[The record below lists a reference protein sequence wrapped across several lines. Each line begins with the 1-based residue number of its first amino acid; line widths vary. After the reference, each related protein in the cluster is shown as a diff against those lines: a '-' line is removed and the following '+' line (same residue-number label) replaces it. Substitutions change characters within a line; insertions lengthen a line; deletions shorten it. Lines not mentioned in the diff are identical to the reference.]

1 MASAVLIKR
10 ELRELRQHFGQPV
23 GYAFRIKGIHVNR
36 YNLGCSSRQ
45 CISSGGKQ
53 KTNNTVYPKLDKGRQ
68 ENYNNVLQDNWS
80 IREPF
85 WKSLQGKRE
94 KQFPLR
100 MPKIGYHKKGRKKMG
115 SSFSCCP
122 PPPTHT
128 LHWWLVRFRVRI
140 RMIACL
146 ANLPRPF
153 FVLTGKRIGTS
164 WLSV

>member
-45 CISSGGKQ
+45 CISSGK
-53 KTNNTVYPKLDKGRQ
+53 KTNNIVYPKLDKGRQ

-100 MPKIGYHKKGRKKMG
+100 MPKIGYHKKGTKKWDHL
-115 SSFSCCP
+115 FP
-122 PPPTHT
+122 VAPLTHT